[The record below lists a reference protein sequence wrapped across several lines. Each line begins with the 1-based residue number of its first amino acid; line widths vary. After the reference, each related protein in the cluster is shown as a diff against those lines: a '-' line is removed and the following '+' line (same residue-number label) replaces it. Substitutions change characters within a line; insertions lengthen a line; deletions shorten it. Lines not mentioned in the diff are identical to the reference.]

1 MEDRLAMSI
10 EEGKKERRLIELCQ
24 TGDLAAFERLYQAY
38 SQDVYNMALRIVL
51 SEEIAEEVTQE
62 VFISIYKDIRRF
74 QFQSAFTTWLYR
86 IVYRR
91 AADYFRKMKKHQKK
105 VSLGWDETGDI
116 VENLKDSGLTPFERV
131 AENEKQDHIE
141 KIIQSL
147 SPKHRTIIVLRYV
160 NQYSYE
166 EIAEIL
172 SCRIGTVKSRL
183 NRAHKLLG
191 EILKARDI
199 L

>member
-1 MEDRLAMSI
+1 MSI
-10 EEGKKERRLIELCQ
+10 EEDSQERRLIVQCQ

-38 SQDVYNMALRIVL
+38 SHDIYNMALRIVL

-62 VFISIYKDIRRF
+62 VFISVYKDIRRF

-91 AADYFRKMKKHQKK
+91 AADYFRKTRKHKNK
-105 VSLGWDETGDI
+105 LALNWDETQDMI
-116 VENLKDSGLTPFERV
+116 ETVKDEGPTPYEQL
-131 AENEKQDHIE
+131 ADKEQQETIHQL
-141 KIIQSL
+141 IQSL
-147 SPKHRTIIVLRYV
+147 SPKHRAIIVLRYIK
-160 NQYSYE
+160 QYSYE

-172 SCRIGTVKSRL
+172 RCRLGTVKSRL

-191 EILKARDI
+191 ELLRDGDI
-199 L
+199 LD